1 LDSDLAFIILIIFR
15 TNLTPIKM
23 NSKEILLKE
32 ISDMV
37 GDKISEQTITEK
49 VNQFVRY
56 GNVFLLFEVMS
67 LRKEIE
73 RIKEEIQ
80 SIRDMIE
87 VGKLKVPL

>member
-1 LDSDLAFIILIIFR
+1 
-15 TNLTPIKM
+15 M

-32 ISDMV
+32 IFDRV
-37 GDKISEQTITEK
+37 GDKISEQTIAEK

-56 GNVFLLFEVMS
+56 GNVFLLFDVMS

-73 RIKEEIQ
+73 RIKEEMQ
-80 SIRDMIE
+80 SIRDVIE

>member
-1 LDSDLAFIILIIFR
+1 MDSYLAFIILIIFR

-23 NSKEILLKE
+23 NPKEILLKE
-32 ISDMV
+32 ISDMF
-37 GDKISEQTITEK
+37 GDKISEQTIAEK

-73 RIKEEIQ
+73 IIKEEIEL
-80 SIRDMIE
+80 IRDLIE
-87 VGKLKVPL
+87 AGKLKVPL

>member
-1 LDSDLAFIILIIFR
+1 
-15 TNLTPIKM
+15 M